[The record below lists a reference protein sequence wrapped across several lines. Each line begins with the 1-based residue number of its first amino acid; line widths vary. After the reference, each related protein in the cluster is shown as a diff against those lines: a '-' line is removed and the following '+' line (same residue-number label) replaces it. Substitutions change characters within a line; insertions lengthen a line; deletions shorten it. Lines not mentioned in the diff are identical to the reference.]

1 VQQQDVLS
9 TNKVLDG
16 TVGLLLELTGS
27 TSLEPLPYWFWARF
41 GRGLKN

>member
-27 TSLEPLPYWFWARF
+27 TSLEPLRIGF
-41 GRGLKN
+41 GRVLGAA